1 MMTWAR
7 RQRALA
13 DYTLAALSRRKGKNI
28 ALVAIFSLVVF
39 ALSSAMFFA
48 AALRHETTVVL
59 RDAPEIVVQK
69 LIMGRQDLI
78 PGDVVDTIAGFR
90 GVTSAKGR
98 LWGYYYD
105 RINGA
110 NYTVMVPD
118 DPALIPPVGY
128 VAVGEG
134 VPRAR
139 GLAWEG
145 APLFLSRYEGDLK
158 RFDVDR
164 TFSRDSALMTA
175 DLVLMNP
182 QDFRAF
188 FDIPEGLYTDVV
200 ATVRNPNEVATIVTK
215 ASNALPQMRFVTRA
229 DIERTYQ
236 KLFDWREGL
245 LVVLAGA
252 GLLAFAIFAAEK
264 ASGLS
269 AEEAREIG
277 ILKAVGWDTRDVIAM
292 KMWEGGLVSLGAFLI
307 GTVAGFA
314 HVFLFD
320 GVLFAPVL
328 RGWAV
333 IYPDF
338 ALAPHIDGVQLMTLA
353 LLTVVPYMAATVVP
367 VWRTASG
374 DPDAV
379 MR

>member
-1 MMTWAR
+1 
-7 RQRALA
+7 
-13 DYTLAALSRRKGKNI
+13 
-28 ALVAIFSLVVF
+28 
-39 ALSSAMFFA
+39 
-48 AALRHETTVVL
+48 
-59 RDAPEIVVQK
+59 
-69 LIMGRQDLI
+69 
-78 PGDVVDTIAGFR
+78 
-90 GVTSAKGR
+90 
-98 LWGYYYD
+98 
-105 RINGA
+105 
-110 NYTVMVPD
+110 
-118 DPALIPPVGY
+118 
-128 VAVGEG
+128 
-134 VPRAR
+134 
-139 GLAWEG
+139 
-145 APLFLSRYEGDLK
+145 
-158 RFDVDR
+158 
-164 TFSRDSALMTA
+164 
-175 DLVLMNP
+175 
-182 QDFRAF
+182 
-188 FDIPEGLYTDVV
+188 VV
-200 ATVRNPNEVATIVTK
+200 ATVRNQNEVATIVTK